1 MPQNVEIQYTNNGD
15 KLDKLGPNGKIEIN
29 YANGNE

>member
-1 MPQNVEIQYTNNGD
+1 MPQNVEIQYINNVD
-15 KLDKLGPNGKIEIN
+15 KLDKFRPNGKIDLN

>member
-15 KLDKLGPNGKIEIN
+15 KLGKLRPNGKIEIN